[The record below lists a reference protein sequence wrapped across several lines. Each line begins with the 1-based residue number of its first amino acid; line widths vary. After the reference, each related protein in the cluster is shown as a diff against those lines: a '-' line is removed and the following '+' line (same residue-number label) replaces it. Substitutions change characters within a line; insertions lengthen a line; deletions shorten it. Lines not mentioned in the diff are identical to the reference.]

1 MNDEHPHHDRR
12 TRTMPIRTHRR
23 LPGALTAAALA
34 TVSLASF
41 ASAASA
47 DARPTPAKPTIV
59 LVHGA
64 FADASG
70 FARVID
76 RLRADGYPVRAAPT
90 RLIDVQSDAATVR
103 GLLDSIKGPKIL
115 VGHSYG
121 GAVITQAA
129 SGDPD
134 VKALVYVAAFA
145 LDSNELLSDLANRPV
160 AHPLPPLPT
169 IPVQSKQP
177 DGTTAT
183 DIYLDPAAFR
193 DRFAG
198 DLPRRVAADLAATQ
212 PPTGAATFASK
223 LTVQPAWKTIP
234 SWYLVAKQD
243 RAIAPDLE
251 RFMARRIHAHTRQIN
266 GSHAVYISH
275 PKAVA
280 DLVVQAARGTKG
292 R

>member
-1 MNDEHPHHDRR
+1 MP
-12 TRTMPIRTHRR
+12 TRPLRHLR
-23 LPGALTAAALA
+23 GALATVALA

-41 ASAASA
+41 ALAATA
-47 DARPTPAKPTIV
+47 DARPAPAKPTVV

-64 FADASG
+64 FADSSG
-70 FARVID
+70 FDGVID
-76 RLRADGYPVRAAPT
+76 LLRHDGYRVRAAPNP
-90 RLIDVQSDAATVR
+90 LVDLQSDAATVR
-103 GLLDSIKGPKIL
+103 GFLDSIKGPKVL

-145 LDSNELLSDLANRPV
+145 LNSNELLSDLANRPV
-160 AHPLPPLPT
+160 GHPLPPLPT
-169 IPVQSKQP
+169 IPVQSEQP
-177 DGTTAT
+177 DGTTRT
-183 DIYLDPAAFR
+183 DVYLDPSHFR
-193 DRFAG
+193 ARFAG

-212 PPTGAATFASK
+212 PPTGAATFASR
-223 LTVQPAWKTIP
+223 LTVEPAWKTIP

-243 RAIAPDLE
+243 KAIAPDLE
-251 RFMARRIHAHTRQIN
+251 RYMARRIHAHTNQIN

-280 DLVVQAARGTKG
+280 RLVEHAARAT

>member
-1 MNDEHPHHDRR
+1 MP
-12 TRTMPIRTHRR
+12 TRP
-23 LPGALTAAALA
+23 PGRASVLIALA

-41 ASAASA
+41 AFATTA
-47 DARPTPAKPTIV
+47 DARPTPAKPTVV

-64 FADASG
+64 FADSSG
-70 FARVID
+70 WNGVID
-76 RLRADGYPVRAAPT
+76 RLRRDGYPVRAAPNP
-90 RLIDVQSDAATVR
+90 LVDLQFDAATVS
-103 GLLDSIKGPKIL
+103 GFLDSIEGPKIV

-134 VKALVYVAAFA
+134 VRALVYVAAFA

-169 IPVQSKQP
+169 VPVQSQQP
-177 DGTTAT
+177 DGTTRT
-183 DIYLDPAAFR
+183 DIYLDPSHFHA
-193 DRFAG
+193 RFAA

-212 PPTGAATFASK
+212 PPTSAATFASK
-223 LTVQPAWKTIP
+223 LTVEPAWKTIP
-234 SWYLVAKQD
+234 SWYLVAKHDQ
-243 RAIAPDLE
+243 AIAPDLE
-251 RFMARRIHAHTRQIN
+251 RFMARRIHAHTSEIKS
-266 GSHAVYISH
+266 SHAIYISH

-280 DLVVQAARGTKG
+280 RLAEQAARAT

>member
-1 MNDEHPHHDRR
+1 MT
-12 TRTMPIRTHRR
+12 TRPLHR
-23 LPGALTAAALA
+23 LAALVALA
-34 TVSLASF
+34 TVGLGSF
-41 ASAASA
+41 ALAATA
-47 DARPTPAKPTIV
+47 DARTTNPKPTVV

-70 FARVID
+70 FDGVIE
-76 RLRADGYPVRAAPT
+76 RLRHDGYPVRAAPN
-90 RLIDVQSDAATVR
+90 RLVDLQSDAATVR
-103 GLLDSIKGPKIL
+103 GFLDSIKGPKIL

-160 AHPLPPLPT
+160 AHPLAPLPT
-169 IPVQSKQP
+169 LPVQSVQS
-177 DGTTAT
+177 DGTART
-183 DIYLDPAAFR
+183 DVYLDPSEFR
-193 DRFAG
+193 ARFAG

-223 LTVQPAWKTIP
+223 LTVEPAWKTIR

-243 RAIAPDLE
+243 NAIAPDLE
-251 RFMARRIHAHTRQIN
+251 RYMAKRIHAHTRQIN

-280 DLVVQAARGTKG
+280 RLVEQAARAT

>member
-1 MNDEHPHHDRR
+1 MS
-12 TRTMPIRTHRR
+12 TRS
-23 LPGALTAAALA
+23 LLQLGALIALA
-34 TVSLASF
+34 AVGLGSF
-41 ASAASA
+41 AFATTAN
-47 DARPTPAKPTIV
+47 ARSTTPKPTIV

-70 FARVID
+70 FAGVID

-90 RLIDVQSDAATVR
+90 RLIDLQSDAATVR
-103 GLLDSIKGPKIL
+103 GFLDSIKGPKVL

-145 LDSNELLSDLANRPV
+145 LDGNELLSDLANRPV

-169 IPVQSKQP
+169 LPVQSKQP
-177 DGTTAT
+177 DGTTKT
-183 DIYLDPAAFR
+183 DIYLDPSHFR
-193 DRFAG
+193 ARFAA
-198 DLPRRVAADLAATQ
+198 DLPQRVADDLAATQ

-223 LTVQPAWKTIP
+223 LTVEPAWKTIP

-251 RFMARRIHAHTRQIN
+251 RFMARRIHAHTTQIN

-275 PKAVA
+275 PRAVA
-280 DLVVQAARGTKG
+280 DLAEQAARGAMG
-292 R
+292 A

>member
-1 MNDEHPHHDRR
+1 MP
-12 TRTMPIRTHRR
+12 TRPLRHLR
-23 LPGALTAAALA
+23 GALATVALA

-41 ASAASA
+41 AFATTA
-47 DARPTPAKPTIV
+47 DARPAPAKPTVV

-64 FADASG
+64 FADSSG
-70 FARVID
+70 FAAVID
-76 RLRADGYPVRAAPT
+76 RLRHDGYPVRAAPN
-90 RLIDVQSDAATVR
+90 RLLGLQSDAAAVR
-103 GLLDSIKGPKIL
+103 AFLDSIKGPKIL

-129 SGDPD
+129 SRDPE

-169 IPVQSKQP
+169 LPVQSKQP
-177 DGTTAT
+177 DGTTQT
-183 DIYLDPAAFR
+183 DIYLDPSHFHA
-193 DRFAG
+193 RFAG
-198 DLPRRVAADLAATQ
+198 DLPRRVAAELAATQ

-223 LTVQPAWKTIP
+223 LTVEPAWKTIP

-243 RAIAPDLE
+243 KAIAPDLE
-251 RFMARRIHAHTRQIN
+251 RFMARRIHAHTREIN

-275 PKAVA
+275 PEAVA
-280 DLVVQAARGTKG
+280 RLAEHAARAT

>member
-1 MNDEHPHHDRR
+1 MSLRSL
-12 TRTMPIRTHRR
+12 HR
-23 LPGALTAAALA
+23 LSALIALA
-34 TVSLASF
+34 TVGLGSF
-41 ASAASA
+41 ALAATA
-47 DARPTPAKPTIV
+47 DARTAPAKPTVV

-70 FARVID
+70 FGAVID
-76 RLRADGYPVRAAPT
+76 RLRDDGYPVRAAPN
-90 RLIDVQSDAATVR
+90 RLLGLQEDAATVR
-103 GLLDSIKGPKIL
+103 AFLDSIKGPKIL

-169 IPVQSKQP
+169 LPVQTTQA
-177 DGTTAT
+177 DGTTQT
-183 DIYLDPAAFR
+183 DIYLDPSQFPA
-193 DRFAG
+193 RFAG
-198 DLPRRVAADLAATQ
+198 DLPRRVAEELAATQ

-223 LTVQPAWKTIP
+223 LTVEPAWKTIP

-243 RAIAPDLE
+243 QAIAPDLE
-251 RFMARRIHAHTRQIN
+251 RFMARRIHAHTSQIN

-275 PKAVA
+275 PEAVA
-280 DLVVQAARGTKG
+280 RLVEQAARAT

>member
-1 MNDEHPHHDRR
+1 MS
-12 TRTMPIRTHRR
+12 TRP
-23 LPGALTAAALA
+23 PGRAGVLIALA

-41 ASAASA
+41 AFATTA
-47 DARPTPAKPTIV
+47 DARTPNPKPTVV

-64 FADASG
+64 FADSSG
-70 FARVID
+70 FDGVID
-76 RLRADGYPVRAAPT
+76 RLRHDGYPVRAAPNP
-90 RLIDVQSDAATVR
+90 LLDLQSDAATVR
-103 GLLDSIKGPKIL
+103 GFLDSIKGPKIL

-169 IPVQSKQP
+169 VPVQSKQP
-177 DGTTAT
+177 DGTTQT
-183 DIYLDPAAFR
+183 DVYLDPSHFR
-193 DRFAG
+193 ARFAG
-198 DLPRRVAADLAATQ
+198 DLPRRVAADLASTQ

-223 LTVQPAWKTIP
+223 LTVEPAWKTIP

-243 RAIAPDLE
+243 QAIAPDLE
-251 RFMARRIHAHTRQIN
+251 RFMARRIHAHTSQIN

-275 PKAVA
+275 PKTVA
-280 DLVVQAARGTKG
+280 RLAEQAARAT